1 MVRVA
6 IIKESTRT
14 YLVVKWLK
22 LLLPMQGTW
31 FQSGEKHNLKRYMH
45 PNVHA
50 ALFTIAKAWKPPKRP
65 WTEEW
70 IEEMWCIY
78 IQWNV
83 TQPLRKNETMPFAAT
98 GMGLEI
104 FILSEVSQIQKEK
117 YHMVSL
123 IYGI

>member
-1 MVRVA
+1 MFMQKYRS
-6 IIKESTRT
+6 ELQGSTT
-14 YLVVKWLK
+14 PHWSEW
-22 LLLPMQGTW
+22 LLL
-31 FQSGEKHNLKRYMH
+31 KNLKRYMH